1 VRKFCVLTIGRAGST
16 ALMDCLARYPDIA
29 LPGKN
34 IECID
39 QELVHPARIG
49 AQAAAYARLCGT
61 TIATPDQ
68 LIDAFFAFNGSA
80 AFAGFKTMPN
90 RHRNLEAFV
99 SRPDI
104 RFITLSRLDL
114 ASTVASFLVAM
125 ATDSWR
131 RQGGAQTARWTFDV
145 QRDAAAVAGNL
156 RYVLNSAAQLRR
168 VPDAIALTYEDLC
181 RPEFSDPALDAFFGR
196 PIRLDD
202 PKPPTSAETYVSNWP
217 EFLAFIEAQQREL
230 TARAG
235 RQP

>member
-1 VRKFCVLTIGRAGST
+1 MAALFRRAMDALYLACVVVGCT
-16 ALMDCLARYPDIA
+16 ALVAISAVIP
-29 LPGKN
+29 
-34 IECID
+34 
-39 QELVHPARIG
+39 
-49 AQAAAYARLCGT
+49 YAVFT
-61 TIATPDQ
+61 
-68 LIDAFFAFNGSA
+68 
-80 AFAGFKTMPN
+80 
-90 RHRNLEAFV
+90 
-99 SRPDI
+99 
-104 RFITLSRLDL
+104 
-114 ASTVASFLVAM
+114 
-125 ATDSWR
+125 
-131 RQGGAQTARWTFDV
+131 
-145 QRDAAAVAGNL
+145 